1 MKFLICLA
9 LLFAVAQANPGIV
22 APFTYSAVPT
32 VATYAASPYAYSA
45 YAAPAVSTY
54 SHAAY
59 SAPAVATYSQV
70 AAPAVYSAPFARF
83 AAVAPVA
90 YSAPVISTL
99 LKK

>member
-22 APFTYSAVPT
+22 APLTYSAVPT
-32 VATYAASPYAYSA
+32 VATYAASPYAY
-45 YAAPAVSTY
+45 AAPAVATY

-59 SAPAVATYSQV
+59 SAPAVATYSHV
-70 AAPAVYSAPFARF
+70 AAPAVYSAPVARV

-90 YSAPVISTL
+90 YSAPVVSTL